1 MRYTVLLSIFL
12 LFACTG
18 KKTTEEN
25 AAPENKGPQVINLEE
40 AISQPSEDVP
50 LSEAVRELRIVPLET
65 TAESLVGNV
74 QSIQIMGDD
83 IFVLDLQSGILRFS
97 KDGKFLNKIGTRGQG
112 PGEYVWPKG
121 LLTNEKA
128 GLIGIQESNDQ
139 ADMVKW
145 YSLDGKFVREQP
157 AEKQR
162 MFLGMNGYFFNCQD
176 KFMAVDKLAF
186 LVGNIEGNKNHT
198 KYWSLAL
205 LDSAFN
211 VQKEY
216 MNPDFI
222 RNEQDIRDNIF
233 SGRMENH
240 YAEEG
245 PFISVFGDKLNVLYY
260 QGDTIYRYQDT
271 TQDFAPEY
279 ILNVGSK
286 ASFAESHRFYNKEQ
300 SFFNLLCVH
309 ALYQTEKYLYFQ
321 ATRSSNGYTIAYNK
335 ADGTMK
341 VHEYE
346 TELKEITF
354 PANSALVLRV
364 YTDRILYLQNDL
376 VGGDF
381 SVDYASSGKYWISI
395 LDSDKL
401 EDFEATSPE
410 LLSILEKRKVDDNP
424 ILLIGVL

>member
-1 MRYTVLLSIFL
+1 MRYTLLLSIFL

-40 AISQPSEDVP
+40 AISQPSETVP

-128 GLIGIQESNDQ
+128 GLIGIQESTDQ

-162 MFLGMNGYFFNCQD
+162 MFLGMNGYFFNYQD

-321 ATRSSNGYTIAYNK
+321 ATRSSNGYT
-335 ADGTMK
+335 M
-341 VHEYE
+341 
-346 TELKEITF
+346 
-354 PANSALVLRV
+354 VLRV